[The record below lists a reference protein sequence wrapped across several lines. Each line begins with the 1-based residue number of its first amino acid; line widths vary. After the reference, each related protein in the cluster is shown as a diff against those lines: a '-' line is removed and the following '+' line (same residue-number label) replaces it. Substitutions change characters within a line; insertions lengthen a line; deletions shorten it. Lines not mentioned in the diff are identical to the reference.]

1 MILIRKNTKQ
11 TYFAPKEPFKNVSD
25 VSNEYYSWIFK
36 GLSCF
41 YGYETIHC
49 SFNDLIKILG
59 SDVKLDS
66 NGSYRWYMKYE
77 DNKVMNAEWFFS
89 IYSKKQVK
97 NKDKKIDWL
106 LVTAEKYQ
114 AYFVYETINNLL

>member
-11 TYFAPKEPFKNVSD
+11 TYFTPKELFKNVSD

-36 GLSCF
+36 GLSSF

-97 NKDKKIDWL
+97 NKDKKIDWS
-106 LVTAEKYQ
+106 LVTSEKYQ

>member
-25 VSNEYYSWIFK
+25 KSDSWIFK
-36 GLSCF
+36 ELSCF

-77 DNKVMNAEWFFS
+77 DNKLMNAEWFFS

-97 NKDKKIDWL
+97 NKDKKIDWS

>member
-41 YGYETIHC
+41 NGYETIHC

-66 NGSYRWYMKYE
+66 NGLYRWYMKYE

-97 NKDKKIDWL
+97 NKDKKIDWS